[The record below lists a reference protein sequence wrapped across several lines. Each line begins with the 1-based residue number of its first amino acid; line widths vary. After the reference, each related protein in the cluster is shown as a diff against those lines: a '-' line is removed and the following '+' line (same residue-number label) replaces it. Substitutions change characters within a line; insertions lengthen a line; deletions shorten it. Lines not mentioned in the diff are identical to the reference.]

1 MSTMTSTR
9 KLRRIVESI
18 NNEIAVVLVGEA
30 REPWNFPMQI
40 MPKGAGPDSVLILE
54 PRDGSLDIIELDL
67 ATEMLKRRTFED
79 RLRRARFRTL
89 HKAGPVN

>member
-1 MSTMTSTR
+1 MSTMTSART
-9 KLRRIVESI
+9 LRGIVESI
-18 NNEIAVVLVGEA
+18 DNDIALVLVGDE
-30 REPWNFPMQI
+30 REPWDFPMQI

-67 ATEMLKRRTFED
+67 PTELLKRRTFED

-89 HKAGPVN
+89 R